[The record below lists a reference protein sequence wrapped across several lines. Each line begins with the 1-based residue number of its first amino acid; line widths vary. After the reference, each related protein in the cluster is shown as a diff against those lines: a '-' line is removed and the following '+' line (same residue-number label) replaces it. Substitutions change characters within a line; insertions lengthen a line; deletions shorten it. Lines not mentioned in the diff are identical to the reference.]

1 MILTSVLVFT
11 RFTTRYFE
19 WLGSN
24 QVPVSAFLLSTRRTT
39 RVDVRE
45 WILSD
50 EGRKLSVKLAVRE
63 WERSSWLNPTSTG
76 IHSCRFGGRVVL
88 IRVLADCALL
98 FRF

>member
-50 EGRKLSVKLAVRE
+50 EGGKWSVKLAV
-63 WERSSWLNPTSTG
+63 WERENHLGATQRQRASTLAG
-76 IHSCRFGGRVVL
+76 LVVVVL